1 MTNDQ
6 YEREKKFIVF
16 YVSQIMKVEPGSKS
30 DPVDVLESFEKES
43 MSKAK
48 KGLSMAINDTL
59 EMTESWPSD
68 AVREFDRI
76 LEENGAATL
85 TELRMRHSK
94 KYRKVLKR
102 GAINSEVEYY
112 LVKGIVDGMQEHIP
126 KDELP
131 LLDAML
137 IDYENKLVG
146 SGRTGSG

>member
-112 LVKGIVDGMQEHIP
+112 LVKGDRKSV
-126 KDELP
+126 
-131 LLDAML
+131 
-137 IDYENKLVG
+137 V
-146 SGRTGSG
+146 